1 MDEALTML
9 VARLRARLRTLQL
22 EGLALRHMADELP
35 PGADRETVLRFLAVL
50 DEEIP

>member
-1 MDEALTML
+1 MDEALTLL

-22 EGLALRHMADELP
+22 EGLALRHMAESML
-35 PGADRETVLRFLAVL
+35 PGADRETVLRFLTAL

>member
-1 MDEALTML
+1 MSLL

-22 EGLALRHMADELP
+22 EGLALRHMCEAML
-35 PGADRETVLRFLAVL
+35 PGADRETVLRFLTAL

>member
-1 MDEALTML
+1 VDEALILL

-22 EGLALRHMADELP
+22 EGLALRHAAEGML
-35 PGADRETVLRFLAVL
+35 PGADRETLLRFLTAL

>member
-22 EGLALRHMADELP
+22 EGLALRHMVDGML
-35 PGADRETVLRFLAVL
+35 PGADRETLLRFLTAL